1 MKSTLLKVLKV
12 AAYAASY
19 LLIFAA
25 AVFLTMSLLI
35 KGDEVLAPDFKGS
48 TLPQAR
54 QEAKRSGVKLKCI
67 AGNFD
72 RHYAPETVID
82 QFPSP
87 GVKVKEGSFVKVLVT
102 SELVEVIVPDLTGHD
117 LKSVDGMLEKTTLKR
132 RLISYIDSPTAPVD
146 LVISQSVP
154 SGAKV
159 PAGTPVDLLV
169 SKGAADIAF
178 VMPDLIGGD
187 AARVVAF
194 FETHGL
200 RISNIT
206 EVPYPGLRPGVVIKQ
221 FPAPGY
227 RISRRNLIG
236 IQVSQ

>member
-1 MKSTLLKVLKV
+1 MKRKLLVVLK
-12 AAYAASY
+12 ALAYVASY
-19 LLIFAA
+19 VLIFTA

-35 KGDEVLAPDFKGS
+35 KGDEVRAPEFKGD
-48 TLPQAR
+48 TLTGAR
-54 QEAKRSGVKLKCI
+54 IKAKQSGVKLKPI

-87 GVKVKEGSFVKVLVT
+87 GVKVKQGSFVKVFVT
-102 SELVEVIVPDLTGHD
+102 SELVEVLVPDLTGHD
-117 LKSVDGMLEKTTLKR
+117 LKTVDELLEKAQLKR
-132 RLISYIDSPTAPVD
+132 RLITYIDSPKAPVD

-154 SGAKV
+154 AGAKV
-159 PAGTPVDLLV
+159 PAGTLVDLLV
-169 SKGAADIAF
+169 SKGAADMAF
-178 VMPDLIGGD
+178 VMPDLIGKD
-187 AARVVAF
+187 AALVLAF
-194 FETHGL
+194 FENHGL
-200 RISNIT
+200 KITNIT

-221 FPAPGY
+221 FPTPGY

>member
-1 MKSTLLKVLKV
+1 MKRKLLVVLKV
-12 AAYAASY
+12 VAYSASY

-35 KGDEVLAPDFKGS
+35 KGDEVKSPDFKDS
-48 TLPQAR
+48 TLTQAR
-54 QEAKRSGVKLKCI
+54 AKAKSSGVKLKPI

-87 GVKVKEGSFVKVLVT
+87 GVKVKTGSYVKVFVT

-117 LKSVDGMLEKTTLKR
+117 LKSVDDMLEKADLKR
-132 RLISYIDSPTAPVD
+132 RLISYIDSPNAPVD
-146 LVISQSVP
+146 LVISQSVQA
-154 SGAKV
+154 GAKV
-159 PAGTPVDLLV
+159 PAGTAVDLLV
-169 SKGAADIAF
+169 SKGAADLAF
-178 VMPDLIGGD
+178 VMPDLIGDD
-187 AARVVAF
+187 AAQVLAF
-194 FETHGL
+194 FENHGL
-200 RISNIT
+200 KITNIT

>member
-1 MKSTLLKVLKV
+1 MKSKLLVVLKV
-12 AAYAASY
+12 AAYAVSY

-35 KGDEVLAPDFKGS
+35 KGDEVQAPDFKGN
-48 TLPQAR
+48 TLTQAL
-54 QEAKRSGVKLKCI
+54 EKAKINGVKLKYV

-87 GVKVKEGSFVKVLVT
+87 GVKVKEGSFVKVFVT

-117 LKSVDGMLEKTTLKR
+117 LKTVDDMLEKSDLKR

-154 SGAKV
+154 AGAKV
-159 PAGTPVDLLV
+159 SAGTSVDLLV
-169 SKGAADIAF
+169 SKGGADIAF
-178 VMPDLIGGD
+178 IMPDLIGRN
-187 AARVVAF
+187 AARVLAF
-194 FETHGL
+194 FENNGL
-200 RISNIT
+200 KINNIT